1 MLISPDFNDL
11 VFFLGCLLYPKDIR
25 DAMKRDGK
33 DGEENGTE
41 EVEGVNREQFLR
53 RRSRKELMKDEDG
66 TFRLLHSALYN
77 FTLT

>member
-1 MLISPDFNDL
+1 
-11 VFFLGCLLYPKDIR
+11 
-25 DAMKRDGK
+25 MKRDVK